1 MNVRGFALV
10 RRFAVTAIVAAAA
23 TCSVAA
29 PVARDSLPAE
39 AVTLATARQQLAK
52 ASVPFVPNA
61 GQWDARAAYAA
72 RTLAGTLFVTT
83 EGKLVYRLP
92 GGPGSDTPAAGKR
105 PGARP
110 GGPPAQLASGWTL
123 IESFVDAQGGPLAA
137 KPQGKVP
144 GTAKVSYFAG
154 DARRHQSGIGTY
166 ERIDLGDV
174 FAGVNVQ
181 LRATGGNVEKIFT
194 VAPQQDPQRVQVRLD
209 GATRLEIGGHGEL
222 LAHTDLGPVTYT
234 APVAYQEDA
243 AGART
248 LVDVHYALARDS
260 ARDANET
267 PGVHDTNGAAPLR
280 YGFAVG
286 AYDRAR
292 PLIIDPLLQS
302 TYLGGG
308 GYDNPYS
315 NTLAIHPHTGEIY
328 IAGFTESSP
337 FPGLT
342 GGPDT
347 TSASSEAFVSRF
359 SSDLTRLLQSTYLG
373 AGNGDRAS
381 ALAVHPVTGDVYVAG
396 ETNSGGGAF
405 PGAAGG
411 AQPDLA
417 GDFDGFVSRL
427 SSDLQTLHGSTYLG
441 GSGFDTIS
449 ALAIHPATGEV
460 YVGGFTASNNFPGR
474 AGGAQAT
481 YGGGVGMFDS
491 GDGFISRLNS
501 TLTSVVQSTYLGGAT
516 VDEVAALAVHALTGD
531 LYAVGTTSSANF
543 PGTGGGAQPTQGG
556 GASNDAFVSRLNR
569 NLTSLFQSTWLGGGS
584 VDSGKAIAIHPVT
597 GEVYVAGDTQSSAA
611 SFPVSPPLGAQP
623 ENGGSTDGFVCRLN
637 PALTAINRWTFL
649 GSPGSEAVGGL
660 AIHPAT
666 GEVFVAGAVDSNTY
680 PGVLGGLQETI
691 GGFTDTFV
699 SRLPANLMTLIQ
711 STYLGA
717 GSNDDASAIAI
728 HAGTGEIY
736 VAGQTGSGGATFPGV
751 TGGAQANSGGGFD
764 VFVSR
769 MSPDLTAVNL
779 IPNHFS
785 FLAQSNVPP
794 NTLRTS
800 NQVRLA
806 GIPQGG
812 FNLVYVTGQPGSQMC
827 LTDRPGCCVE
837 PTPTP
842 ACDGAYLSGWQPS
855 FAQIF
860 GGDYVQVRHITAATP
875 VGAAETNL
883 IIGGA
888 ATTFRT
894 STGNAAFACNLD
906 MDGDNKLDALVEGL
920 VLIRAMFGLTG
931 TAVTNA
937 TGITI
942 PWATLSQILNAGC
955 GTRF

>member
-92 GGPGSDTPAAGKR
+92 VRPGPDTPAAGRR

-110 GGPPAQLASGWTL
+110 GGPPEQLASGWTL
-123 IESFVDAQGGPLAA
+123 IESFVDEQGGPLAA

-154 DARRHQSGIGTY
+154 DAHRHQSGIGTY

-315 NTLAIHPHTGEIY
+315 NTLAIHPTGDHRRLPE
-328 IAGFTESSP
+328 THP
-337 FPGLT
+337 FRPD

-373 AGNGDRAS
+373 AGNATGRAPRCAS
-381 ALAVHPVTGDVYVAG
+381 GHRGCPAAG

-405 PGAAGG
+405 RAPRATSRIS
-411 AQPDLA
+411 PETRR
-417 GDFDGFVSRL
+417 FVSRL
-427 SSDLQTLHGSTYLG
+427 SSVSNAAWLLSG

-460 YVGGFTASNNFPGR
+460 YVGG
-474 AGGAQAT
+474 
-481 YGGGVGMFDS
+481 
-491 GDGFISRLNS
+491 
-501 TLTSVVQSTYLGGAT
+501 
-516 VDEVAALAVHALTGD
+516 
-531 LYAVGTTSSANF
+531 
-543 PGTGGGAQPTQGG
+543 
-556 GASNDAFVSRLNR
+556 
-569 NLTSLFQSTWLGGGS
+569 
-584 VDSGKAIAIHPVT
+584 
-597 GEVYVAGDTQSSAA
+597 
-611 SFPVSPPLGAQP
+611 SPP
-623 ENGGSTDGFVCRLN
+623 R
-637 PALTAINRWTFL
+637 
-649 GSPGSEAVGGL
+649 
-660 AIHPAT
+660 
-666 GEVFVAGAVDSNTY
+666 
-680 PGVLGGLQETI
+680 
-691 GGFTDTFV
+691 
-699 SRLPANLMTLIQ
+699 
-711 STYLGA
+711 
-717 GSNDDASAIAI
+717 
-728 HAGTGEIY
+728 
-736 VAGQTGSGGATFPGV
+736 
-751 TGGAQANSGGGFD
+751 
-764 VFVSR
+764 
-769 MSPDLTAVNL
+769 
-779 IPNHFS
+779 
-785 FLAQSNVPP
+785 
-794 NTLRTS
+794 
-800 NQVRLA
+800 
-806 GIPQGG
+806 
-812 FNLVYVTGQPGSQMC
+812 
-827 LTDRPGCCVE
+827 
-837 PTPTP
+837 
-842 ACDGAYLSGWQPS
+842 
-855 FAQIF
+855 
-860 GGDYVQVRHITAATP
+860 
-875 VGAAETNL
+875 
-883 IIGGA
+883 
-888 ATTFRT
+888 TTFR
-894 STGNAAFACNLD
+894 AAPAGRKPPMAAESVCSIL
-906 MDGDNKLDALVEGL
+906 
-920 VLIRAMFGLTG
+920 
-931 TAVTNA
+931 A
-937 TGITI
+937 TG
-942 PWATLSQILNAGC
+942 SSAGS
-955 GTRF
+955 TAR